1 MGVKSAQEMMGSTE
15 ECGTNEE
22 RAALMAMSEAPGV
35 PQDQDLR
42 VVARAIR

>member
-22 RAALMAMSEAPGV
+22 RAVLMVRSEAPEAQ
-35 PQDQDLR
+35 QDR
-42 VVARAIR
+42 YPRIVARAIW